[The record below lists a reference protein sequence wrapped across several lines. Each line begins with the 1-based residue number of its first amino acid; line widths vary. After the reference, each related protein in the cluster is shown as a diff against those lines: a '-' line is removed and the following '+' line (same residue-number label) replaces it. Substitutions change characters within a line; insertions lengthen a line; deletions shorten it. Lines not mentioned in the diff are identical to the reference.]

1 MTRLSNEL
9 AEMAAG
15 GRHAA
20 AAAPGNGRLAAWED
34 LLGYIV
40 DRGSSLVSDP
50 ERTAALLSH
59 LLRRAGLDED
69 AFWALDRALRSQVFL
84 GAYAG
89 NSRAVP
95 GLELTAFD
103 VDKLLKERFRREPL
117 TVGAAWH
124 HGYWRSYFSHAAITH
139 PANDGLR
146 EEFSTAWDIVRKR
159 PAVLYREDDG
169 RRAEELHA
177 VRLDLP
183 LIVGPLPCGQGVR
196 LEVAYLEAIAQADP
210 AHDIRSRSLVVIEAD
225 AAVAHAAELLPHA
238 ADLVVRLAPRHIAAL
253 EGSAPDGGA
262 LAELVRAARLVEL
275 DPWGD
280 DRAEAGTEFGTRLGT
295 EFGTRFGTEFG
306 TRFGT
311 DGGNTHDTAGAAG
324 AEALGALA
332 GA

>member
-225 AAVAHAAELLPHA
+225 RAVAHAAELLPHA

-295 EFGTRFGTEFG
+295 EFGTART
-306 TRFGT
+306 
-311 DGGNTHDTAGAAG
+311 
-324 AEALGALA
+324 
-332 GA
+332 